1 MASRAAS
8 LRIED
13 AGKSGKPCA
22 RFTALC
28 WIARRDI
35 SRMTLSLSEAARWLW
50 KRRRT
55 SAGANG
61 GGMFSGLIEPVGG
74 GNPRAGF
81 GQRRARIRLQRSLGV
96 KAAVHVGVAQHH
108 LHVVAGLAD
117 RHGFDELGRL
127 LKIPPGEP
135 RVGARQAGVI
145 GGQRG

>member
-28 WIARRDI
+28 WMARRDI

-61 GGMFSGLIEPVGG
+61 GDMFSGLIEPLGRG
-74 GNPRAGF
+74 KSRAGF
-81 GQRRARIRLQRSLGV
+81 DERRAGIRFQRSLGV
-96 KAAVHVGVAQHH
+96 ETTVHIGVAQHH
-108 LHVVAGLAD
+108 LHVVAGLAE
-117 RHGFDELGRL
+117 RHGLDELGRL
-127 LKIPPGEP
+127 LKISP
-135 RVGARQAGVI
+135 
-145 GGQRG
+145 